1 MLFFFEGEEGIRDDL
16 VTGVQTCALPIYRA
30 DGRIVVIPFDWAEPI
45 TLKEAVGLLDPDDA
59 TVRPIAGGT
68 ALMLMMKAGVFRPRR
83 LVSLR
88 KLAARYSRVVAG
100 EGGGGPHRGPNPPAR
115 GRRPAPA
122 GRGAPPIPP

>member
-45 TLKEAVGLLDPDDA
+45 TLKEAIGLLDPDDS

-68 ALMLMMKAGVFRPRR
+68 ALMLMMKAGEIGRASCRERVEISVGA
-83 LVSLR
+83 VSLKKKEER
-88 KLAARYSRVVAG
+88 
-100 EGGGGPHRGPNPPAR
+100 HRAQR
-115 GRRPAPA
+115 ELV
-122 GRGAPPIPP
+122 